1 MKPTDTLQH
10 RPAARPRLRDRR
22 AGISL
27 LEFIGC
33 LCALVGGA
41 WIGALYLGVD
51 VRHVAYV
58 ALKDSQLLD
67 RVPQKWRPAPPD
79 AKQGVEAPTSEQ
91 LAQHVE
97 QELVALRQEIAALRT
112 SRTASPDAANMSEP
126 AGGAAASQL
135 ATQSIDKDRSLS
147 YWKRL
152 NEIVR
157 DESALQGDSESA
169 ATQNNA
175 TQVAALKSRV
185 CRFASSAIHAIPT
198 EGVDSTATEFGKQLA
213 AWYDHGA
220 ELYDQA
226 VRIWESPARGQN
238 GQPLNDAWDES
249 KAQYVNE
256 QRLLNERGLVVRES
270 LGRRFG
276 DDFPALSNL

>member
-1 MKPTDTLQH
+1 MKPSNALQH
-10 RPAARPRLRDRR
+10 RPAARSRLRDRR

-33 LCALVGGA
+33 LFALVGGA

-79 AKQGVEAPTSEQ
+79 AKQGVEAPTPEQ

-112 SRTASPDAANMSEP
+112 SRNASPDAANTGEL
-126 AGGAAASQL
+126 AGGGAASQVHG
-135 ATQSIDKDRSLS
+135 QSIDKERSLA

-152 NEIVR
+152 NDIVQ

-198 EGVDSTATEFGKQLA
+198 DGVDSTAIEFGKQLA
-213 AWYDHGA
+213 GWYDHGA

-226 VRIWESPARGQN
+226 VRIWKSPAPGQD
-238 GQPLNDAWDES
+238 GQPLDETWNAS
-249 KAQYVNE
+249 KAQHLNE
-256 QRLLNERGLVVRES
+256 QRLLNDRGIAVRDSLV
-270 LGRRFG
+270 RRFG

>member
-1 MKPTDTLQH
+1 M
-10 RPAARPRLRDRR
+10 
-22 AGISL
+22 
-27 LEFIGC
+27 
-33 LCALVGGA
+33 
-41 WIGALYLGVD
+41 GALYLGVD

-79 AKQGVEAPTSEQ
+79 VKQGVEAPTSEQ
-91 LAQHVE
+91 SAQHGE

-112 SRTASPDAANMSEP
+112 SRDTSADAATKGELVS
-126 AGGAAASQL
+126 GAAVSQL
-135 ATQSIDKDRSLS
+135 ATRSIDKDRSLA
-147 YWKRL
+147 YWTRL
-152 NEIVR
+152 NDIVR

-175 TQVAALKSRV
+175 TQVASLKSRV

-220 ELYDQA
+220 ELCDQA
-226 VRIWESPARGQN
+226 VRIWESPARGHN
-238 GQPLNDAWDES
+238 GQPLSEAWDES
-249 KAQYVNE
+249 KAQHRNE
-256 QRLLNERGLVVRES
+256 QRLLNERGLIVRDS
-270 LGRRFG
+270 LVRRFG